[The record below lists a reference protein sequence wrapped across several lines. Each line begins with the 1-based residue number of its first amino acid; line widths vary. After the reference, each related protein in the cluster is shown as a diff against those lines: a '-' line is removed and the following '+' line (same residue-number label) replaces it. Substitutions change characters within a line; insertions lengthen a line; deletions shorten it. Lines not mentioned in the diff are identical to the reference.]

1 MRLRPSNNSGSN
13 IHLIFSFLFN
23 LTHYYFHKD
32 KLKEYISSEES
43 TLYSQAIH
51 YANRMVYLLVPLD
64 VGGNNIKSSSNHQS
78 ANKNIDDERASNSI
92 TNRYIL

>member
-1 MRLRPSNNSGSN
+1 M
-13 IHLIFSFLFN
+13 IILISIF
-23 LTHYYFHKD
+23 TCID

-78 ANKNIDDERASNSI
+78 TIKNIDDERTSNSV
-92 TNRYIL
+92 TNR

>member
-1 MRLRPSNNSGSN
+1 MRLRPSNNSGKYTCIN
-13 IHLIFSFLFN
+13 YFCWLYLILITYISCL
-23 LTHYYFHKD
+23 D

-64 VGGNNIKSSSNHQS
+64 VGGSIKSSSNHQS
-78 ANKNIDDERASNSI
+78 TNKNIDDERTSNSI
-92 TNRYIL
+92 TNR

>member
-1 MRLRPSNNSGSN
+1 MIPILNVYN
-13 IHLIFSFLFN
+13 LIGL
-23 LTHYYFHKD
+23 YFYLD

-64 VGGNNIKSSSNHQS
+64 VGGNNVKSSSNHQS
-78 ANKNIDDERASNSI
+78 SNKNIDDERTSNSI
-92 TNRYIL
+92 TNRYLIKNIILLLSGCYI

>member
-1 MRLRPSNNSGSN
+1 MINVCFCL
-13 IHLIFSFLFN
+13 
-23 LTHYYFHKD
+23 D

-64 VGGNNIKSSSNHQS
+64 VGSNNVKGSSNHHTT
-78 ANKNIDDERASNSI
+78 NKNIDDERTSNSI
-92 TNRYIL
+92 TNR

>member
-1 MRLRPSNNSGSN
+1 M
-13 IHLIFSFLFN
+13 IVFN
-23 LTHYYFHKD
+23 FIDLHFCLD

-64 VGGNNIKSSSNHQS
+64 VGGNNVKSSSNHHHHHQS
-78 ANKNIDDERASNSI
+78 INKNIDDERASNSI
-92 TNRYIL
+92 TNR

>member
-1 MRLRPSNNSGSN
+1 
-13 IHLIFSFLFN
+13 LIILISIF
-23 LTHYYFHKD
+23 TCID

-78 ANKNIDDERASNSI
+78 TIKNIDDERTSNSV
-92 TNRYIL
+92 TNR

>member
-1 MRLRPSNNSGSN
+1 MYIGF
-13 IHLIFSFLFN
+13 FSFFFFTYLNFY
-23 LTHYYFHKD
+23 LD

-64 VGGNNIKSSSNHQS
+64 VGGNTVKSSSNHQS
-78 ANKNIDDERASNSI
+78 TNKNIEDERASNSI
-92 TNRYIL
+92 TNR

>member
-1 MRLRPSNNSGSN
+1 MIRLMNVYN
-13 IHLIFSFLFN
+13 LIDLHFYL
-23 LTHYYFHKD
+23 D

-64 VGGNNIKSSSNHQS
+64 VGGNNVKSSSNHQS
-78 ANKNIDDERASNSI
+78 SNRNIDDERTSNSI
-92 TNRYIL
+92 TNRYLFEYLILFLLGIY